1 MRSTRD
7 VCEALDR
14 IASGPYS
21 EFSGRLVADDDPR
34 RSVTADGLLDA
45 TMRSA
50 IEARFAR
57 RFAHFDPRAVHSIWV
72 KWYVYAVVPPF
83 LLADLLLQR
92 TLPAAL
98 DQTRFIIGDDDR
110 VAALVI
116 AGPGIDTT
124 ATPPFDRLDE
134 LVFGHFAPLIDLWI
148 TRTDLTRRVLWSN
161 VGNTFEAMVRKLEE
175 VTGPFERLRQL
186 EDLLTKPTWY
196 DGRRNPLHDAVRYRR
211 HADGSNK
218 RLRRVCCLQYMLPD
232 RQHCSA
238 CPVVPRTE

>member
-45 TMRSA
+45 TTRSA

-57 RFAHFDPRAVHSIWV
+57 RFAHFDPRAVHSIWM

-161 VGNTFEAMVRKLEE
+161 VGNTFEAMCQRHCKNASARRSKNTSVMLSKKPPNW
-175 VTGPFERLRQL
+175 GPFRQASGL
-186 EDLLTKPTWY
+186 
-196 DGRRNPLHDAVRYRR
+196 G
-211 HADGSNK
+211 GI
-218 RLRRVCCLQYMLPD
+218 VCRCI
-232 RQHCSA
+232 RA
-238 CPVVPRTE
+238 GAA